1 MHMNISRNQTVMIA
15 AAVLVIILLAA
26 FGAAKMADSK
36 EQSAAKAINDMY
48 NEAFI
53 PVKSTVSTFGNEFKI
68 TVQSEQTKNVYDF
81 DVNGDD
87 ITGTYYN
94 ENVNIELAQI
104 IETASKGLA
113 LVNAKMPNLTEAT
126 ALSEVDI
133 EEIDAMLISQ
143 KEIDDSTA
151 EQIEK
156 FLQEAVGNVPITL
169 DVLVVE
175 NETDYSGVTFEI
187 KNYFQLSSV
196 TKDSFTSLK
205 YEEQHFEFK

>member
-15 AAVLVIILLAA
+15 VAVLVIVLLAA

-36 EQSAAKAINDMY
+36 EQSAAEAINDMY

-104 IETASKGLA
+104 IETATKGLA
-113 LVNAKMPNLTEAT
+113 LVNAKMPDLTEAT
-126 ALSEVDI
+126 ALNEVDI
-133 EEIDAMLISQ
+133 EEIDAMLISP
-143 KEIDDSTA
+143 KGIDDSTA
-151 EQIEK
+151 EQIAK
-156 FLQEAVGNVPITL
+156 FLQEAVGNIPITL

-187 KNYFQLSSV
+187 QNYFQLSSV